1 MTTLYIP
8 ARRKPDFLICAIHG
22 GIENGTAELAA
33 DLHALAPDRAG
44 LFLDMRPQHVTSRV
58 YADPLFSGIV
68 GKYTRVISIHGMRG
82 TALPPVFVGGG
93 DEPLARH
100 IRTALGEPANRAPPR
115 HLAGVHPQNVANRGV
130 RPGIQL
136 EFAPAF
142 VLPTSPLHD
151 WIVQRIGNTLF

>member
-8 ARRKPDFLICAIHG
+8 ARRRPEFLICAIHAG
-22 GIENGTAELAA
+22 VEGGTAELAA

-44 LFLDMRPQHVTSRV
+44 LFLDARPRHVTSRV
-58 YADPLFSGIV
+58 YADPLFNSIV
-68 GKYTRVISIHGMRG
+68 GRYTRVISIHGMRG

-93 DEPLARH
+93 DETLARR
-100 IRTALGEPANRAPPR
+100 IRTALGEPADRIPPR
-115 HLAGVHPQNVANRGV
+115 HLAGVHPRNVANRGV

-142 VLPTSPLHD
+142 VTPTSPLHE
-151 WIVQRIGNTLF
+151 WIVRRIGHTLF